1 MNKKEFERFFDEM
14 IRDRR
19 EEMRSKYNRV
29 LPSGEII
36 YNRFDKSRDL
46 DFGEGSSVY
55 DTSVIMGDIKVGS
68 HVWIGPYT
76 LVEGATDVV
85 EIGDYVTLDSGVM
98 VYTHDS
104 TMYYVS
110 GGVNPFESGPVK
122 IGSYTVIGTM
132 SIINCGV
139 TIGTHCVVAANSFVN
154 ADVPDNTIVAGN
166 PAKAIGR
173 VIVKDNGEVEFE
185 YE

>member
-1 MNKKEFERFFDEM
+1 MDKAEFEKLFDELM
-14 IRDRR
+14 RDRR
-19 EEMRSKYNRV
+19 IEMHSRFNRV
-29 LPSGEII
+29 LPSGELI
-36 YNRFDKSRDL
+36 YNRFDKAKDL
-46 DFGEGSSVY
+46 GFGEGSSVY
-55 DTSVIMGDIKVGS
+55 DTSVIMGDIKVGD

-76 LVEGATDVV
+76 LVEGATDTV

-104 TMYYVS
+104 TKYYVS
-110 GGVNPFESGPVK
+110 GGINPFESGPVR

-139 TIGTHCVVAANSFVN
+139 TIGSHCVVAANSFVN
-154 ADVPDNTIVAGN
+154 SDVPDKTIVAGN
-166 PAKAIGR
+166 PAKAIGK
-173 VIVKDNGEVEFE
+173 VIINDEGEASFE